1 MSSEPATTTTTF
13 TAVDISEITFSLT
26 YEEGMQITV

>member
-1 MSSEPATTTTTF
+1 MSSEPATTTF
-13 TAVDISEITFSLT
+13 TAGDISEITFRLT